1 MIFQNSGY
9 IILTSGEKCCKKP
22 LKCFKVVD
30 LEVKTMLFG
39 GYDHKIDKKG
49 RVFIPSAFREELGE
63 SFIICKGIFGK
74 GCLCVYSKTEWKNL
88 VEKIG
93 TLPANKSSTLKRF
106 LYDGAFNVE
115 FDAQGRILVPTPLRE
130 YAGFDAEVHI
140 IGMDTNLEIW
150 DSNAWATESQSNTL
164 ESISSVMEELNF

>member
-1 MIFQNSGY
+1 
-9 IILTSGEKCCKKP
+9 
-22 LKCFKVVD
+22 
-30 LEVKTMLFG
+30 MLFG

-63 SFIICKGIFGK
+63 SFIICRGIYGK
-74 GCLCVYSKTEWKNL
+74 RCLCVYSAEQWSRL

-93 TLPANKSSTLKRF
+93 TLPSGRSSTVKRF

-115 FDAQGRILVPTPLRE
+115 FDTQGRILVPPTLRE
-130 YAGFDAEVHI
+130 YAGFDSEVHI

-150 DSNAWATESQSNTL
+150 DTSLWTEENEQNTL
-164 ESISSVMEELNF
+164 ESISAVMEELDF

>member
-1 MIFQNSGY
+1 
-9 IILTSGEKCCKKP
+9 
-22 LKCFKVVD
+22 
-30 LEVKTMLFG
+30 MLFG
-39 GYDHKIDKKG
+39 GFDHKIDKKG

-63 SFIICKGIFGK
+63 SFIICRGIYGK
-74 GCLCVYSKTEWKNL
+74 RCLCVYSADEWKTL

-93 TLPANKSSTLKRF
+93 TLPGSKSSTVKRF

-115 FDAQGRILVPTPLRE
+115 FDAQGRILVPPTLRE
-130 YAGFDAEVHI
+130 YAQFENEVHI

-150 DSNAWATESQSNTL
+150 DSSIWSEENESNTL

>member
-1 MIFQNSGY
+1 
-9 IILTSGEKCCKKP
+9 
-22 LKCFKVVD
+22 
-30 LEVKTMLFG
+30 MLFG
-39 GYDHKIDKKG
+39 GFDHKIDKKG

-63 SFIICKGIFGK
+63 SFIICRGIYGK
-74 GCLCVYSKTEWKNL
+74 RCLCVYSADEWKNL

-93 TLPANKSSTLKRF
+93 TLPGSKSSTVKRF

-115 FDAQGRILVPTPLRE
+115 FDTQGRILVPPTLRE
-130 YAGFDAEVHI
+130 YAQFDNEVHI

-150 DSNAWATESQSNTL
+150 DSGLWSEENENNTL

>member
-1 MIFQNSGY
+1 
-9 IILTSGEKCCKKP
+9 
-22 LKCFKVVD
+22 
-30 LEVKTMLFG
+30 MLFG

-63 SFIICKGIFGK
+63 SFIICRGIYGK
-74 GCLCVYSKTEWKNL
+74 CCLSVYSKDEWKVL

-93 TLPANKSSTLKRF
+93 TLPSAKSSTVKRF

-115 FDAQGRILVPTPLRE
+115 FDTQGRILVPPTLRE
-130 YAGFDAEVHI
+130 YAKFDAEVHI

-150 DSNAWATESQSNTL
+150 DKSNWNEENETNTL

>member
-1 MIFQNSGY
+1 
-9 IILTSGEKCCKKP
+9 
-22 LKCFKVVD
+22 
-30 LEVKTMLFG
+30 MLFG

-63 SFIICKGIFGK
+63 SFIICRGIYGK
-74 GCLCVYSKTEWKNL
+74 CCLCVYSKEQWELL

-93 TLPANKSSTLKRF
+93 TLPSSKSSTVKRF

-115 FDAQGRILVPTPLRE
+115 FDTQGRILVPPTLRE
-130 YAGFDAEVHI
+130 YANFDAEVHI

-150 DSNAWATESQSNTL
+150 DKSNWNEENKSNTL
-164 ESISSVMEELNF
+164 ESISSVMQELNF

>member
-1 MIFQNSGY
+1 
-9 IILTSGEKCCKKP
+9 
-22 LKCFKVVD
+22 
-30 LEVKTMLFG
+30 MLFG
-39 GYDHKIDKKG
+39 GFDHKIDKKG

-63 SFIICKGIFGK
+63 SFIICRGIYGK
-74 GCLCVYSKTEWKNL
+74 RCLCVYSKEQWNAL

-93 TLPANKSSTLKRF
+93 TLPSAKSSTVKRF

-115 FDAQGRILVPTPLRE
+115 FDTQGRILVPPALRE

-150 DSNAWATESQSNTL
+150 DSSVWQVENDSNTL
-164 ESISSVMEELNF
+164 ESISAVMEELNF